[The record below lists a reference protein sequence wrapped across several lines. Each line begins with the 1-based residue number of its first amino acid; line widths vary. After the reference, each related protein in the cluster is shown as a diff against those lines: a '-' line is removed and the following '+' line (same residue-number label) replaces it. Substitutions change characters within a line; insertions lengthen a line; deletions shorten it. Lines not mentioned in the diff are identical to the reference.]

1 LFLHGQGHGR
11 AEDIAH
17 FERKKGATRAPKP
30 PPKPKEKQGGGMY
43 LVVSNTSL
51 HRNLSTDRDD
61 FIKWITSACPENYF
75 YVSEQ

>member
-1 LFLHGQGHGR
+1 MLNTPETDLLILFLHGQGHGS

-43 LVVSNTSL
+43 LVV
-51 HRNLSTDRDD
+51 
-61 FIKWITSACPENYF
+61 EQYF
-75 YVSEQ
+75 TAR